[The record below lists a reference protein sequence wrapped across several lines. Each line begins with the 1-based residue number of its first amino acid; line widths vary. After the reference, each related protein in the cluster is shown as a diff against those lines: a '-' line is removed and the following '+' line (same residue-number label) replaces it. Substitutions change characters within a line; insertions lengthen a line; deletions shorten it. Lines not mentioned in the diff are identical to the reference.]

1 MVRRRARLGLIWALG
16 SCLLGAAVV
25 ASAREEPPAM
35 DDACLNDHGGM
46 VGPRDSK
53 AIQAVCEKARKEGI
67 ALTVVTVQS
76 LEGHKSRLQSM
87 ERFVDD
93 LFEEL
98 DVEYDDQQN
107 AILLF
112 ISRAER
118 EIRVRVGDGYP
129 DRAHKAVSGIIRS
142 SIGPQLRRNP
152 SGAVRKGVERLWQ
165 EIGRPRVRELEKDR
179 RAREQKRGVVNFEDD
194 EG

>member
-1 MVRRRARLGLIWALG
+1 MLRLTRLGLAWSLG
-16 SCLLGAAVV
+16 GWLLGAATGGW
-25 ASAREEPPAM
+25 ARDEPPAM
-35 DDACLNDHGGM
+35 DDACLNDHGSM
-46 VGPRDSK
+46 VGSK
-53 AIQAVCEKARKEGI
+53 DGRAIQTVCEQARKEGI

-93 LFEEL
+93 LFDEL

-112 ISRAER
+112 ISRQER
-118 EIRVRVGDGYP
+118 EIRVRVGDGYS
-129 DRAHKAVSGIIRS
+129 DRAHKTVSGIIRG

-165 EIGRPRVRELEKDR
+165 EIGRPRVREIEKDR
-179 RAREQKRGVVNFEDD
+179 RAKEQKRGVVKFEDD